1 MAKQSPTGLR
11 RLIKAAGYSLSGLQA
26 AWDHEEAFRLDALL
40 FVVMTPLAFWLGE
53 TSVER
58 ALMIGSLFL
67 LLITELVN
75 SGIEAVVDRVGSE
88 RHELS
93 GRAKDIASATV
104 FLALINIVL
113 IWGILLL
120 DF

>member
-1 MAKQSPTGLR
+1 
-11 RLIKAAGYSLSGLQA
+11 
-26 AWDHEEAFRLDALL
+26 
-40 FVVMTPLAFWLGE
+40 
-53 TSVER
+53 
-58 ALMIGSLFL
+58 
-67 LLITELVN
+67 VN
-75 SGIEAVVDRVGSE
+75 SGIEALVDRVGSE

>member
-1 MAKQSPTGLR
+1 MSNQRDL
-11 RLIKAAGYSLSGLQA
+11 
-26 AWDHEEAFRLDALL
+26 ALL
-40 FVVMTPLAFWLGE
+40 VVPQFVEQRTGGRE
-53 TSVER
+53 E
-58 ALMIGSLFL
+58 
-67 LLITELVN
+67 LIAV
-75 SGIEAVVDRVGSE
+75 AVVDRVGSE